1 MTLTENQKLVCA
13 GHMPLRAPDGQQ
25 LAAVPTYVIVPADE
39 AGRNAVA
46 LTPTE
51 RLVHIGS
58 TESKLSAEERYK
70 AALRGEKPPRSKAV
84 PLYIKDKA
92 DGTDDSSELTDGEKR
107 TLNPLISDLLRE
119 FSAAMREREALEEQK
134 VVTK

>member
-1 MTLTENQKLVCA
+1 MQLKKNQALVCA

-39 AGRNAVA
+39 AGGNAVA

-70 AALRGEKPPRSKAV
+70 AALRGEK
-84 PLYIKDKA
+84 
-92 DGTDDSSELTDGEKR
+92 R

-134 VVTK
+134 GVTK